1 MGNVEKVLLSL
12 KEGISC
18 SQAIPFTYG
27 PELDLD
33 PETALR
39 ISSALGGGIAR
50 SGNIC
55 GAVSSAI
62 LVISLKHGHTKA
74 EDTQA
79 KEKTYSLVNKFINS
93 FKDMNGS
100 IKCSD
105 LIGFDI
111 STAEGIALAR
121 EKNIFLT
128 VCPQYIENA
137 ARLMEKVL

>member
-1 MGNVEKVLLSL
+1 MSNVEKVLLSL
-12 KEGISC
+12 KEGLSC

-33 PETALR
+33 PETALK

-50 SGNIC
+50 TGNIC

-74 EDTQA
+74 EDSQA
-79 KEKTYSLVNKFINS
+79 KEKTYTLVNEFMNS
-93 FKDMNGS
+93 FSDLNGS
-100 IKCSD
+100 IKCSE
-105 LIGFDI
+105 LIGCDI

-121 EKNIFLT
+121 EKNLFLT
-128 VCPQYIENA
+128 ICPKYIENA
-137 ARLMEKVL
+137 AQLMEKVL